1 MSEENILEDDA
12 SEMIAESIQ
21 EQQELDTIR
30 KLENREEHSV
40 LEASLVKGEPLYPHE
55 LSRDTVYTF
64 YVLSIMFYLGAFVPP
79 PLHESADPTA
89 GTAYPPPLPDW
100 YLLWA
105 FGCLKVATDLKIG
118 LPLSM
123 IPFLG
128 LDDIELF
135 LMSAKVWG
143 TLVQGLIVGLVVA
156 VPFIDRALGA
166 VIDPQYGDVINRGH
180 ERRPIEDPVRAAIGV
195 YGIAMVIMLS
205 VFSINANI
213 ALYYPEVTTDLLY
226 ALTLWG
232 PIACALITYL
242 FLDRRRSEGAKPLSD
257 EERFDLYTKGIQ
269 DRRMQRI
276 YEFKLNRCY
285 QCGLCHDICPVTDME
300 GEHELNII
308 FNTFQNKHDGVA
320 LWSCISCGM
329 CTAVCPQNIEYV
341 DYVLEQR
348 LLATL
353 GASTEGAALDLPGV
367 GGTPAGGV
375 AYER

>member
-1 MSEENILEDDA
+1 MNEDNA
-12 SEMIAESIQ
+12 AEMINEYQ
-21 EQQELDTIR
+21 DEQVALDTIS
-30 KLENREEHSV
+30 KIENREEHSV
-40 LEASLVKGEPLYPHE
+40 LEADMVKGEPLYPHE
-55 LSRDTVYTF
+55 MTRDG
-64 YVLSIMFYLGAFVPP
+64 VLTMYIMALFFFLAAFVPP
-79 PLHESADPTA
+79 PLHKAADPTA
-89 GTAYPPPLPDW
+89 VTPFPPPLPDW

-105 FGCLKVATDLKIG
+105 FGCLKVAQDIEMN

-123 IPFLG
+123 IPFFG
-128 LDDIELF
+128 LEDIELM

-143 TLVQGLIVGLVVA
+143 TLVQGLIFGLVVA
-156 VPFIDRALGA
+156 VPFIDRAIGTF
-166 VIDPQYGDVINRGH
+166 IDPQYGDVINRGH

-213 ALYYPEVTTDLLY
+213 AMYYPEIDTNVLTQI
-226 ALTLWG
+226 TLWG
-232 PIACALITYL
+232 PIGCALITYL

-257 EERFDLYTKGIQ
+257 EERFDLYTNGIT

-285 QCGLCHDICPVTDME
+285 QCGLCDDICPVRDME

-308 FNTFQNKHDGVA
+308 FNTFQNEHDGVA
-320 LWSCISCGM
+320 MWSCITCGM

-348 LLATL
+348 ALAT
-353 GASTEGAALDLPGV
+353 AGV
-367 GGTPAGGV
+367 SS
-375 AYER
+375 